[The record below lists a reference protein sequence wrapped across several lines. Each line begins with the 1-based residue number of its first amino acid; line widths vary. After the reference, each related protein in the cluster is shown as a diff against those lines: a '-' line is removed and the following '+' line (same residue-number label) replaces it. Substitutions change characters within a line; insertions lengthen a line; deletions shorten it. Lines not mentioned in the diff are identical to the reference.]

1 MKKLKLGII
10 AVVIALGA
18 LISYLVINQ
27 QREVHTPDETRVEP
41 TRQASS
47 PHTASGP
54 VDRYTDP
61 SIAASAQELAAT
73 FYQAI
78 SDVVAQ
84 LTGGQD
90 GSSVT
95 LQQVKEQ
102 LENITDDSGRTGY
115 EAAQGLLK
123 VLARRL
129 GLKATTQEIWTS
141 KEFTDRAIEKAL
153 MLPREEFIE
162 WLTHSAQEKSPE
174 ARQVESPTEVATRPE
189 TEGAQ
194 APATAPAGTRAA
206 KTSWEVGDV
215 RAIYTAAAVVAALIP
230 TLTHAVAPAAAAIP
244 SVLELAE
251 ALENQYGPDLSAF
264 DADLSGGGP
273 QFVSILEQKLGTTLT
288 DSQKTS
294 ILGAVRGVTLRRS
307 TGVRH
312 DVFAGEIAGLL
323 TGPGTDAE
331 KAAAMEQHVKRTLGL
346 SDEEFQAALEKGV
359 VWETIC
365 SALERT
371 AQDDASYQKVAQ
383 AVEELRKKL
392 GKPRCGESLLQT
404 SPSQ

>member
-1 MKKLKLGII
+1 M
-10 AVVIALGA
+10 GA
-18 LISYLVINQ
+18 LISYLVLNQ
-27 QREVHTPDETRVEP
+27 QRKARTPDETRVEP

-84 LTGGQD
+84 LTEGQD

-129 GLKATTQEIWTS
+129 GLEADVQKVWTS
-141 KEFTDRAIEKAL
+141 EEFTDRAIEKAL

-162 WLTHSAQEKSPE
+162 WLTHSAQETSPA
-174 ARQVESPTEVATRPE
+174 ARQVESPTEVATQPE
-189 TEGAQ
+189 AEGAQ
-194 APATAPAGTRAA
+194 APATAPAETPTASTGN
-206 KTSWEVGDV
+206 KTSWKVGDV
-215 RAIYTAAAVVAALIP
+215 RVIYTAAAVVAALVP
-230 TLTHAVAPAAAAIP
+230 TLTHVVAPAAAAVP

-251 ALENQYGPDLSAF
+251 ALESEYGADLSAF
-264 DADLSGGGP
+264 NADLSGGGP
-273 QFVSILEQKLGTTLT
+273 KFLSILEQKLGTTLA

-294 ILGAVRGVTLRRS
+294 ILDAVKKRVRPI
-307 TGVRH
+307 TGTVSH
-312 DVFAGEIAGLL
+312 DIFAGSIRSILAGL
-323 TGPGTDAE
+323 GTDE
-331 KAAAMEQHVKRTLGL
+331 QKAAAMEQHVKSTLGL
-346 SDEEFQAALEKGV
+346 SDDEFQRALEKGV

-365 SALERT
+365 TALERT
-371 AQDDASYQKVAQ
+371 AQDDPSYQKVAQ

-404 SPSQ
+404 SSPQ